1 MGVRSKLLRDK
12 KAILR
17 RLEDVLNDVVQE
29 LKEAE
34 KVMRTSKS
42 FILNPAPGNVYLHLN
57 TRQISQLSSRMYN
70 TIRDLA
76 PSGSLYRETAD
87 DVNSDGL
94 FEWKSVARLYGLL
107 KSLKA
112 DYEKDYMTN
121 ISELI
126 DAELFS
132 DVLEQADYL
141 FSENYVRAS
150 IVVAGV
156 ALEGHL
162 RKLAEKHS
170 IPIQNDGKYVKAEML
185 NQQLVKSVAY
195 DKTYQKSVTSWL
207 GLRNDAAHPDNKE
220 IHNEMV
226 KLMIEGIRNF
236 IQRFP
241 A

>member
-1 MGVRSKLLRDK
+1 MLNEVIDTYKALIVESKTITKRSKTVFGEPFYDIFQMLSSRK
-12 KAILR
+12 
-17 RLEDVLNDVVQE
+17 
-29 LKEAE
+29 
-34 KVMRTSKS
+34 
-42 FILNPAPGNVYLHLN
+42 
-57 TRQISQLSSRMYN
+57 ISQLSSRLYN

-76 PSGSLYRETAD
+76 PPGSVYREAAD
-87 DVNSDGL
+87 EVNSDGL
-94 FEWKSVARLYGLL
+94 FEWKSVPRLYGLL
-107 KSLKA
+107 ESLKA

-162 RKLAEKHS
+162 RKLAEKRS
-170 IPIQNDGKYVKAEML
+170 IPIQTDGNYVTAEML
-185 NQQLVKSVAY
+185 NQQLVKNGAY
-195 DKTYQKSVTSWL
+195 DKTYQKSITSWL
-207 GLRNDAAHPDNKE
+207 GLRNDAAHPDPKE
-220 IHNEMV
+220 LHREQVEPLIM
-226 KLMIEGIRNF
+226 GIRNF